1 MREWRTPDESIID
14 KALYLSLLDLVAHQK
29 TEKGTVIGNRIKCM
43 KLPFLAEYPMFEK
56 RSKGFNLTFFQYDY
70 GPISK
75 NIYEVWRDLE
85 GVGCI
90 AFIEK
95 NWIELKEEGHQLAHT
110 FIDEVLSQEE
120 NRAFLN
126 QLRDTAERYGRLATP
141 AILNIVYNLD
151 VFIAELGRS
160 LKVREVPMGMT
171 LIYTLDDEDSSQK
184 LKVSQNWLETLAIE
198 LNPENKQS
206 ITKAIKDYHQG
217 RILSHEKVWGDVP

>member
-29 TEKGTVIGNRIKCM
+29 KEKGTVIGNRIKCM

-56 RSKGFNLTFFQYDY
+56 RSKGFNLTYFQYEY

-85 GVGCI
+85 SVGCI

-95 NWIELKEEGHQLAHT
+95 NWIEFKEEGHRVAHA

-120 NRAFLN
+120 NQAFLE

-141 AILNIVYNLD
+141 TILKIVYNLD
-151 VFIAELGRS
+151 VFIGELGRR
-160 LKVREVPMGMT
+160 LKVQDVPIGTT
-171 LIYTLDDEDSSQK
+171 LIYTLDDKDASQK
-184 LKVSQNWLETLAIE
+184 LKVSQGWLETLAVE
-198 LNPENKQS
+198 LSAESKQS
-206 ITKAIKDYHQG
+206 INKAIEDFHKG
-217 RILSHEKVWGDVP
+217 RILSHQEVWSDVS

>member
-1 MREWRTPDESIID
+1 MREWRTPDEGIID
-14 KALYLSLLDLVAHQK
+14 KALYLSLLDLVAHHK
-29 TEKGTVIGNRIKCM
+29 AEKGTIIGNRIKCM

-56 RSKGFNLTFFQYDY
+56 RNKGFNLTFFQYDY

-85 GVGCI
+85 GAGCI

-95 NWIELKEEGHQLAHT
+95 NQIALQEEGHRVAHA

-141 AILNIVYNLD
+141 AILNIVYNLE
-151 VFIAELGRS
+151 VFIIELERP
-160 LKVREVPMGMT
+160 LKVREVPWGTT
-171 LIYTLDDEDSSQK
+171 LIYTLDDEETSQK
-184 LKVSQNWLETLAIE
+184 LKVSQSWLETLAIE
-198 LNPENKQS
+198 LNPLNKQS
-206 ITKAIKDYHQG
+206 IAQALVNLKEG
-217 RILSHEKVWGDVP
+217 RTFLHEEVWRNV